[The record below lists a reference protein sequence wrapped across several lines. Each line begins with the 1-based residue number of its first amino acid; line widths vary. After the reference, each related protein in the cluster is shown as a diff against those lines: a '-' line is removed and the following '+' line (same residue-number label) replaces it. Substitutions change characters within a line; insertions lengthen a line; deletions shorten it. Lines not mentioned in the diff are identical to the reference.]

1 MAKFLIEVSHEP
13 KKVEC
18 ARAVQIF
25 LKTGSHFLSHADWGC
40 MDGEHKAWM
49 IVDNIESEEEARYIL
64 PPVYRSQA
72 KIVRL
77 NKFTIEEADEMLR
90 HHED

>member
-72 KIVRL
+72 KIVRI

>member
-64 PPVYRSQA
+64 PPVYRPQA

>member
-13 KKVEC
+13 TKVEC
-18 ARAVQIF
+18 ARAAQIF

-40 MDGEHKAWM
+40 LDGEHKAWM
-49 IVDNIESEEEARYIL
+49 IVDIENEEEARYIL

-77 NKFTIEEADEMLR
+77 NKFTIEEADEILR
-90 HHED
+90 QHED

>member
-13 KKVEC
+13 TKVEC
-18 ARAVQIF
+18 ARAAQIF

-40 MDGEHKAWM
+40 LDGEHKAWM
-49 IVDNIESEEEARYIL
+49 IVDNIESEEEARHIL
-64 PPVYRSQA
+64 HPVYRSQA

-77 NKFTIEEADEMLR
+77 NKFTIEQVEELIGQQKY
-90 HHED
+90 

>member
-13 KKVEC
+13 NKVEC
-18 ARAVQIF
+18 ARAIQIF

-40 MDGEHKAWM
+40 LDGEHKAWI
-49 IVDNIESEEEARYIL
+49 IVDIESEEEARYIL

-77 NKFTIEEADEMLR
+77 NKFTIEEADEILR

>member
-13 KKVEC
+13 TKVEC
-18 ARAVQIF
+18 ARAAQIF

-40 MDGEHKAWM
+40 LDGEHKAWM
-49 IVDNIESEEEARYIL
+49 IVDIESEEEARYIV
-64 PPVYRSQA
+64 PPVYRSEA

-77 NKFTIEEADEMLR
+77 NKFTIEEVDDILR
-90 HHED
+90 HHKG